1 MSEPYA
7 SPTMQIV
14 NGITL
19 EVSYDSGARLIGP
32 TTCDR
37 GCVFVTLDG
46 CSILP
51 VLDHDGALADG
62 VRSMTILAGATVPPV
77 EPREGWLT
85 ATYRSGARLTG
96 PMMHDPELGIMIRL
110 SDTLMLGMIRAD
122 GQPMRGVE
130 TIEAGAR

>member
-1 MSEPYA
+1 M
-7 SPTMQIV
+7 
-14 NGITL
+14 NGIPL

-32 TTCDR
+32 TTCDK

-110 SDTLMLGMIRAD
+110 SDTLMLGVIRAD